1 MERGCQSANAHNFE
15 TKRKTSGMNL
25 PGAWRRLSA
34 LARPRIGPGHHPSSH
49 AALPV
54 CLPSSPGSAIAA
66 RGEPADRPDGVIMT
80 RALVRPHSSRPAAL
94 PASLPDAAA
103 LARRRVQRASAE
115 LVAGTPVVLTGKGS
129 EVLLA
134 AETACA
140 RGIAEFKAAAA
151 GAGVLLLTPARGAAL
166 LACDEVKEEEAGVK
180 AVAFALDRVPLTQE
194 VLLGL
199 ADPTLDAPLPAGVTL
214 VPPPASAPAALALVK
229 SAHLLPAALLSPL
242 AQGARRSALDRG
254 LISVPRA
261 DLEAAAGGPAFALRR
276 LAEARVPLDAAL
288 DARIIAFR
296 AAERGTEQLAI
307 LIGEPEARDAPLV
320 RVHSACFTGDVLG
333 SLRCDCGAQLRGAI
347 GRIAAEGAGAV
358 LYLAEEGRGIG
369 LMNKLRAYRLQDAGL
384 DTLEANR
391 ALGWGSD
398 ERNYLVAAAMLR
410 ALGLTRVRLLTNSP
424 DKLQRL
430 AAAGITIMGREPLA
444 FPPNGVNDRY
454 LATKAKRLGHL
465 LG

>member
-1 MERGCQSANAHNFE
+1 MRGASV
-15 TKRKTSGMNL
+15 
-25 PGAWRRLSA
+25 RL
-34 LARPRIGPGHHPSSH
+34 
-49 AALPV
+49 
-54 CLPSSPGSAIAA
+54 
-66 RGEPADRPDGVIMT
+66 
-80 RALVRPHSSRPAAL
+80 HSSDPAAL
-94 PASLPDAAA
+94 PASLPDAAG
-103 LARRRVQRASAE
+103 LARRRVPRGAAA
-115 LVAGTPVVLTGKGS
+115 LVSGTPVVLTGEGS

-134 AETACA
+134 AETACM
-140 RGIAEFKAAAA
+140 RGIAEFKAVAT
-151 GAGVLLLTPARGAAL
+151 GAGVILLTPARGAAL
-166 LACDEVKEEEAGVK
+166 LDWDEVKQEQAGAE
-180 AVAFALDRVPLTQE
+180 AVALVLDRVPLTPE
-194 VLLGL
+194 ILLGL
-199 ADPTLDAPLPAGVTL
+199 ADPTLGTLLPAGVAM

-242 AQGARRSALDRG
+242 AAGARRSALGRG
-254 LISVPRA
+254 LVSLPLA
-261 DLEAAAGGPAFALRR
+261 DLAVVAGGPTFALRR
-276 LAEARVPLDAAL
+276 MAEARVPLDAAL
-288 DARIIAFR
+288 DARVIAFR
-296 AAERGTEQLAI
+296 TAERGTEQLAI

-391 ALGWGSD
+391 ALGWGGD
-398 ERNYLVAAAMLR
+398 ERNYLTAAAMLR

-430 AAAGITIMGREPLA
+430 TAAGITIAGREPLA

>member
-1 MERGCQSANAHNFE
+1 MRGAS
-15 TKRKTSGMNL
+15 
-25 PGAWRRLSA
+25 
-34 LARPRIGPGHHPSSH
+34 
-49 AALPV
+49 
-54 CLPSSPGSAIAA
+54 
-66 RGEPADRPDGVIMT
+66 
-80 RALVRPHSSRPAAL
+80 VRHHSSGPAAL
-94 PASLPDAAA
+94 PTSLPDAAA
-103 LARRRVQRASAE
+103 LARRRVQRVAAE

-134 AETACA
+134 AETAGV
-140 RGIAEFKAAAA
+140 RGIAEFKAVAA
-151 GAGVLLLTPARGAAL
+151 GAGVILLTPARGAAL
-166 LACDEVKEEEAGVK
+166 LDGDAVKQEQAGAEAI
-180 AVAFALDRVPLTQE
+180 ALVLDHVPLTPE

-199 ADPTLDAPLPAGVTL
+199 ADPTLGTPLPAGVAM

-229 SAHLLPAALLSPL
+229 SAHLLPAALLSPV
-242 AQGARRSALDRG
+242 AAGARRSALSRG
-254 LISVPRA
+254 LLSLPLA
-261 DLEAAAGGPAFALRR
+261 DLEVAAGRPAFALRR
-276 LAEARVPLDAAL
+276 MAEARVSLDAAL
-288 DARIIAFR
+288 DARVIAFR
-296 AAERGTEQLAI
+296 AAERGAEQLAI
-307 LIGEPEARDAPLV
+307 LIGEPETRDAPLV

-391 ALGWGSD
+391 ALGWGGD
-398 ERNYLVAAAMLR
+398 ERNFLAAAAMLR

-430 AAAGITIMGREPLA
+430 TAAGITIVGREPLA

-465 LG
+465 LS